1 MTIRFDSYDADEF
14 ITFLPALFIVL
25 IGFAIL
31 AWAFYFFIKKL
42 DNSKQLIERRVKFL
56 EKLPGVGNVG
66 WYIVECEDGER
77 LKLRSF
83 EVTKLLV
90 SPGDVGI
97 LRYKGITIQSFQREG
112 TKKY

>member
-42 DNSKQLIERRVKFL
+42 DNSKQL
-56 EKLPGVGNVG
+56 
-66 WYIVECEDGER
+66 
-77 LKLRSF
+77 
-83 EVTKLLV
+83 
-90 SPGDVGI
+90 
-97 LRYKGITIQSFQREG
+97 TINEQI
-112 TKKY
+112 